1 MNKKIKIR
9 KVSAW
14 SIGITILLAILFLI
28 ITVQGGKEFKI
39 VQDSTNRYIV
49 CERAAKNLQDGSNY
63 LTEQVRLYA
72 MTGEQTYLDNYF
84 QEVNETRR
92 RDKAVKSLQRYFQ
105 GTDPFNSLQK
115 AMDCSEGLMSTEY
128 YSMRLVLEAQGTD
141 SGSWPEEIQK
151 VTLSA
156 EDSNLTSSEKM
167 QKARQIVSDDVYQE
181 TREEITGD
189 VSNCMEELIKITKN
203 RQGRA
208 TMIFSDIYLKI
219 EIGISILI
227 VLLLVISIMIRR
239 LVVNPLISYNESI
252 QRGEIFPVIGAEELQ
267 NLAETYNK
275 VYKENKETQMLIR
288 HQAEHDALTGVFNRG
303 AFEKL
308 LKVHE
313 KAEEQSPFALILI
326 DVDTFKSV
334 NDTYGH
340 AVGDEILKKVAS
352 LLRSAFRSID
362 FVCRIGGDEFSIIMV
377 EMTMDL
383 AYTIKEKIQ
392 AVNEELANPKSGLP
406 AVSLSV
412 GVAFTD
418 RENPGESLFKDAD
431 KALYFVKEN
440 GRSGCKIY

>member
-1 MNKKIKIR
+1 MNKKIQIR
-9 KVSAW
+9 KVSGW
-14 SIGITILLAILFLI
+14 SIGITIILALLFLFI
-28 ITVQGGKEFKI
+28 ALQGGNEFQV
-39 VQDSTNRYIV
+39 VQATTDRYIL
-49 CERAAKNLQDGSNY
+49 CERSAKNLQDASDY
-63 LTEQVRLYA
+63 LTEQVRLYT
-72 MTGEQTYLDNYF
+72 MTGEQSYLENYF
-84 QEVNETRR
+84 KEVNETRR
-92 RDKAVKSLQRYFQ
+92 REKAVKSLKRYFE
-105 GTDPFNSLQK
+105 GTDTFNSLQK
-115 AMDCSEGLMSTEY
+115 AMDCSENLMNTEY
-128 YSMRLVLEAQGTD
+128 YSMCLVLEAQKIDRET
-141 SGSWPEEIQK
+141 WPEELQN
-151 VTLSA
+151 VNLSS
-156 EDSNLTSSEKM
+156 EDSQLTSSEKM
-167 QKARQIVSDDVYQE
+167 KKAEQIVCDDAYQE
-181 TREEITGD
+181 TRKEITDD
-189 VSNCMEELIKITKN
+189 VSACMEQLIKTTKN

-208 TMIFSDIYLKI
+208 TTIFSDMYLKI

-239 LVVNPLISYNESI
+239 LVVKPLISYNESI

-275 VYKENKETQMLIR
+275 VFRENKETQMLIR

-303 AFEKL
+303 VFEKL

-313 KAEEQSPFALILI
+313 KAQEQSPFALILI

-352 LLRSAFRSID
+352 LLLSTFRSID

-377 EMTMDL
+377 EMTTDL
-383 AYTIKEKIQ
+383 AYTIEEKIQ

-431 KALYFVKEN
+431 KALYFIKEN

>member
-14 SIGITILLAILFLI
+14 SIGITILLAVLFLVI
-28 ITVQGGKEFKI
+28 AVQGGNEFQV
-39 VQDSTNRYIV
+39 VQETTNKYIL

-63 LTEQVRLYA
+63 LTEQVRLYS
-72 MTGEQTYLDNYF
+72 MTGERSYLDNYF
-84 QEVNETRR
+84 KEVNETRR
-92 RDKAVKSLQRYFQ
+92 REKAVKSLKRYFD
-105 GTDPFNSLQK
+105 GTESFTSLQK
-115 AMDCSEGLMSTEY
+115 AMDCSENLMNTEY
-128 YSMRLVLEAQGTD
+128 YSMSLVLEAQGINRET
-141 SGSWPEEIQK
+141 WPEELQN
-151 VTLSA
+151 VNLSS
-156 EDSNLTSSEKM
+156 EDSQLTSSEKM
-167 QKARQIVSDDVYQE
+167 KKAEQIVCDDTYQE
-181 TREEITGD
+181 SRQEITDD
-189 VSNCMEELIKITKN
+189 VSNCMEQLIKITKN

-208 TMIFSDIYLKI
+208 TTIFSDMYLKI

-227 VLLLVISIMIRR
+227 VLLLVISIMIRS
-239 LVVNPLISYNESI
+239 LVVKPLISYNESI

-275 VYKENKETQMLIR
+275 VFKENKETQMLIR

-340 AVGDEILKKVAS
+340 AVGDEILKKVAA

-362 FVCRIGGDEFSIIMV
+362 FVFRIGGDEFSIIMV
-377 EMTMDL
+377 EMTSDL
-383 AYTIKEKIQ
+383 AYTIEEKIK

-431 KALYFVKEN
+431 KALYFIKEN
-440 GRSGCKIY
+440 GKSGCKIY

>member
-14 SIGITILLAILFLI
+14 SIGITILLAVLFLVI
-28 ITVQGGKEFKI
+28 AVQGGNEFQV
-39 VQDSTNRYIV
+39 VQDTTNKYIL
-49 CERAAKNLQDGSNY
+49 CERAAKNLQDASDY

-72 MTGEQTYLDNYF
+72 MTGEQPYLDNYF
-84 QEVNETRR
+84 KEVNETRR
-92 RDKAVKSLQRYFQ
+92 RDKAVKSLKRYFE
-105 GTDPFNSLQK
+105 GTDPFTSLQK
-115 AMDCSEGLMSTEY
+115 AMDCSENLMNTEY
-128 YSMRLVLEAQGTD
+128 YSMSLVLEAQGIDRET
-141 SGSWPEEIQK
+141 WPEELQNVK
-151 VTLSA
+151 LSS
-156 EDSNLTSSEKM
+156 EDSLLTSSEKM
-167 QKARQIVSDDVYQE
+167 KKAGQIVCDDAYQE
-181 TREEITGD
+181 TRKEITDD
-189 VSNCMEELIKITKN
+189 VSTCMEQLIKITKN

-208 TMIFSDIYLKI
+208 TTIFSDMYLKI

-227 VLLLVISIMIRR
+227 ALLLVISIMIRR
-239 LVVNPLISYNESI
+239 LIVKPLISYNESI

-275 VYKENKETQMLIR
+275 VFKENKETQMLIR

-313 KAEEQSPFALILI
+313 NAKEQSPFALILI

-377 EMTMDL
+377 EMTTDL
-383 AYTIKEKIQ
+383 AYTIEEKIK

-418 RENPGESLFKDAD
+418 RENPGDSLFKDAD
-431 KALYFVKEN
+431 KALYYIKEN
-440 GRSGCKIY
+440 GRNGCKIY